1 MSSRVKQLK
10 KQLAVAAIS
19 VVMACV
25 ALGSATYAWFA
36 FNNTVS
42 ARTATVTAMANG
54 MTLQIVAGTT
64 PDHGKDNDT
73 VAFDSTTAHE
83 ISPSS
88 TDDAKTWFVPAS
100 WGDGALVTSYQIA
113 NGLDAATGQYTVG
126 DKTFYA
132 YNVSTYTVYT
142 VRDTGIA
149 DVYLDG
155 SADEGAISVTSNG
168 QPLNDKVARSMRIG
182 ISTVDAHGNETLK
195 VVYAPSEPAGMG
207 NDAYSRQNGI
217 AGWTAVADASSTK
230 AATYKHLFGTTYV
243 DQNGGNWAATKNG
256 KNFDAPVDN
265 PAALATHV
273 DYNGVILKV
282 YIWLEGTDADCVNTA
297 ASAVDEGLSYDVTLR
312 MVGTN
317 SQ

>member
-10 KQLAVAAIS
+10 MQLAIAAIS

-42 ARTATVTAMANG
+42 ARTATVSAMANG

-88 TDDAKTWFVPAS
+88 TDDAKVWFVPAS
-100 WGDGALVTSYQIA
+100 WGDGAMVTSYQTVNA
-113 NGLDAATGQYTVG
+113 LDATTGKYVVG
-126 DKTFYA
+126 GKTYYA

-142 VRDTGIA
+142 IRDTGIA

-155 SADEGAISVTSNG
+155 TDPEGAISVTSNG
-168 QPLNDKVARSMRIG
+168 KPLNDKVARSMRIG
-182 ISTVDAHGNETLK
+182 ISTVDAQGNETLK
-195 VVYAPSEPAGMG
+195 VVYAPSEPAGTG

-217 AGWTAVADASSTK
+217 AGWTAVADVSSTK
-230 AATYKHLFGTTYV
+230 IATYKHLFGTTYV

-256 KNFDAPVDN
+256 KIFDAPADN
-265 PAALATHV
+265 PAALAKHV

-312 MVGTN
+312 MVGVD

>member
-88 TDDAKTWFVPAS
+88 TDDAKTWFVPRL
-100 WGDGALVTSYQIA
+100 GAMVLWSRRTKPSM
-113 NGLDAATGQYTVG
+113 
-126 DKTFYA
+126 
-132 YNVSTYTVYT
+132 
-142 VRDTGIA
+142 
-149 DVYLDG
+149 
-155 SADEGAISVTSNG
+155 
-168 QPLNDKVARSMRIG
+168 PL
-182 ISTVDAHGNETLK
+182 TLRR
-195 VVYAPSEPAGMG
+195 VNM
-207 NDAYSRQNGI
+207 
-217 AGWTAVADASSTK
+217 W
-230 AATYKHLFGTTYV
+230 
-243 DQNGGNWAATKNG
+243 WAAKRI
-256 KNFDAPVDN
+256 
-265 PAALATHV
+265 TH
-273 DYNGVILKV
+273 I
-282 YIWLEGTDADCVNTA
+282 T
-297 ASAVDEGLSYDVTLR
+297 
-312 MVGTN
+312 
-317 SQ
+317 